1 MRVRILLPSV
11 LVLSFACA
19 PDPWRGGDAGAPPE
33 APRAAAT
40 AFTLQPIG
48 RVDSNGATASEIPA
62 YDAASRRVFVVN
74 GALGSVDVLDL
85 ADPRSPQ
92 RIGAIDAASLG
103 GGAANSVTARD
114 GLVAIAVQ
122 AAVKTDAGHV
132 HLVRAATLEPIAMV
146 EVGALPDMLTFTPD
160 GTHVVVANEGEP
172 SDDDA
177 VDPAGSVSVIDVRDP
192 AAPVVRTATF
202 DAFDADV
209 MRRRGVRIAREGATA
224 AQDLEPE
231 YVAVAPDGRTAWV
244 TLQENNALAVVNIE
258 RAEIVDVLPLGE
270 QDHAQIGFGFDAS
283 DRDGGVNIRPWPV
296 RSLFQPDAIAAWDV
310 DGVTYLVHAN
320 EGDTRAWGGRDELV
334 RAATLPLDTTVFSD
348 STCGGAC
355 ADSSR
360 LGRLHVFADRGRNAT
375 TGRYDTLVM
384 SGARSFTVR
393 RADGTLVW
401 DSGDAI
407 AQRTAALAGVP
418 FNGDDDDHPFD
429 VRSDDRGPEPEG
441 LVLGRVAERTIVFVA
456 LERTGGVMAWDVTV
470 PDAPTFVTYVNTL
483 ATHGDRSPEGLAFV
497 PATQSPTGRALL
509 IVGFEVSGTTVVFE
523 VVPAATAP

>member
-1 MRVRILLPSV
+1 
-11 LVLSFACA
+11 
-19 PDPWRGGDAGAPPE
+19 
-33 APRAAAT
+33 
-40 AFTLQPIG
+40 
-48 RVDSNGATASEIPA
+48 
-62 YDAASRRVFVVN
+62 
-74 GALGSVDVLDL
+74 
-85 ADPRSPQ
+85 
-92 RIGAIDAASLG
+92 
-103 GGAANSVTARD
+103 
-114 GLVAIAVQ
+114 
-122 AAVKTDAGHV
+122 
-132 HLVRAATLEPIAMV
+132 
-146 EVGALPDMLTFTPD
+146 
-160 GTHVVVANEGEP
+160 GEP

-177 VDPAGSVSVIDVRDP
+177 VDPPGPISVIDVRNP

-209 MRRRGVRIAREGATA
+209 IRRRGVRIAREGATA

-407 AQRTAALAGVP
+407 EQRTAALAGVP